1 MSQMPGPLRPQPA
14 SSELAAAL
22 GACRRAFLAIALF
35 SGMSNILMLSGAL
48 FMLEIYDR
56 VLPSR
61 SVPTLVGLLILVAG
75 LYGAQGLIDLI
86 RSRILVRVGH
96 SLDEAMS
103 LRVYDAI
110 VRLPLKIGAKGDG
123 TQPIRDLDTVRGFL
137 SGSGPVAFFDLPWM
151 PVYLAVCFVFHTYLG
166 LTALVGAIILVTLT
180 VVTEMKTRHP
190 TRSAA
195 QFAVAR
201 NLLLEASRRNAEAIT
216 AMGMAGRISKRWHDL
231 NRSFVVSSGRASDVG
246 GGLGAFSK
254 VLRMLL
260 QSAILAVGAWLV
272 IDQQSTPGIMIA
284 ASILGARALAPVD
297 LAIANWRHFVGARQ
311 SWQRLSRLLGH
322 LPPMGDP
329 MPLKPPARTLVVQ
342 NGAVAPPGQQRIVC
356 QDVNFTLAAGKA
368 LGVIGP
374 TASGKSSLA
383 RMLVGVWTPVR
394 GAVRLDGATLDQ
406 WSPEA
411 LGRHIGYVPQDV
423 ELFNGTVAQNIA
435 RFEDPPDSDAV
446 IAAAEAAGVH
456 DLIINLPEG
465 YETMIGEQ
473 GSALSAGQAQRIAL
487 ARALYRD
494 PFLVVL
500 DEPNSNLD
508 AEGDEALTRAIL
520 SLRARG
526 AITIVVAHRPSAIA
540 GVDYILI
547 MGKGRQQQFGPKE
560 EVLTR
565 LTPPATP
572 PRALK
577 VAEKG
582 SAG

>member
-1 MSQMPGPLRPQPA
+1 MSQIPGPLRPQPA

-61 SVPTLVGLLILVAG
+61 SVPTLIGLLILVAG

-110 VRLPLKIGAKGDG
+110 VRLPLKVGARGDG

-151 PVYLAVCFVFHTYLG
+151 PVYLAVCFLFHTYLG

-180 VVTEMKTRHP
+180 VVTEVKTRHP

-297 LAIANWRHFVGARQ
+297 LAIANWRNFVGARQ

-322 LPPMGDP
+322 LPPVSDP
-329 MPLKPPARTLVVQ
+329 MPLKPPARMLVVQ

-383 RMLVGVWTPVR
+383 RMLVGVWAPVR

-406 WSPEA
+406 WSPEV
-411 LGRHIGYVPQDV
+411 LGRYVGYVPQDV

-435 RFEDPPDSDAV
+435 RFDDPPDSDAV
-446 IAAAEAAGVH
+446 IAAAEAAGIH
-456 DLIINLPEG
+456 DMIINLPEG
-465 YETMIGEQ
+465 YETMVGEQ

-565 LTPPATP
+565 LTPPAAP

-582 SAG
+582 GAG